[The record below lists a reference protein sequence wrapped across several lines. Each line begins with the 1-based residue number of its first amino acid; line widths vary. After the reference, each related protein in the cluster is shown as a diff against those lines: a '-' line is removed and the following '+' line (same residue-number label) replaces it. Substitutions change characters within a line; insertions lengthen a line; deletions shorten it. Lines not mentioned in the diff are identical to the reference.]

1 MEFTMPSGVYKRT
14 KPAWNKGLTKDT
26 DERVRKNVEA
36 SRNTVQQKYGVSSVF
51 QIPEVQAEKEAN
63 KEQVYKKV
71 ADTKLQRYGDSHY
84 NNMEKNR
91 QTKLNNHGDANY
103 NNPEKYKETS
113 LLKYGYEHPN
123 QNPEQKEKI
132 RHSRQVNNSNEKAK
146 QTIIAKYGSLDK
158 YYSEMNM
165 KRFETMKEN
174 GTLGNKETIPEKEL
188 YQQLCDQ
195 YGEDHVHKQ
204 YVDKERYPFRCDFYI
219 DSEDKFIELN
229 GFWTH
234 GTHPFDK
241 DNEDD
246 LKFAAELE
254 TRNSEWS
261 KAFLYTWT
269 DLDVRK
275 LETAKKNN
283 LNYEMIYW
291 YNR

>member
-1 MEFTMPSGVYKRT
+1 MPSGVYKRT

-36 SRNTVQQKYGVSSVF
+36 SRSTVQQRYGVDSVF

-63 KEQVYKKV
+63 KDQIYKKV

-146 QTIIAKYGSLDK
+146 QTIIAKYGSLNDLTEEEFKEK
-158 YYSEMNM
+158 YGHKPIILVGGATCAIGDPSGKTQERKAISM
-165 KRFETMKEN
+165 
-174 GTLGNKETIPEKEL
+174 
-188 YQQLCDQ
+188 
-195 YGEDHVHKQ
+195 EDVFHNVECVKTQ
-204 YVDKERYPFRCDFYI
+204 I
-219 DSEDKFIELN
+219 
-229 GFWTH
+229 
-234 GTHPFDK
+234 
-241 DNEDD
+241 
-246 LKFAAELE
+246 
-254 TRNSEWS
+254 S
-261 KAFLYTWT
+261 K
-269 DLDVRK
+269 
-275 LETAKKNN
+275 
-283 LNYEMIYW
+283 
-291 YNR
+291 